1 MKSCGCVVQR
11 LVVLAVL
18 ACAGIIGAVQV
29 APWARADATEL
40 EPVRQ
45 VSEGAL
51 QVLGKGGQPAG
62 QCPLKHTA
70 VSAAV
75 SGFVARVDVTQEF
88 VNPLDQKI
96 EAVYTFPL
104 PQDASVD
111 WMEMTVGGRRIVGK
125 IKERDEAK
133 RIYEAAKTQGHVASL
148 LDQERPNIFTQSVA
162 NIMPGATVKVRISY
176 VNLLKYEDGQFEFS
190 FPMVVG
196 PRYMPGSPVS
206 KTGTGWAADTDRVPD
221 ASRISPP
228 VTPEGTRAGHDISLK
243 MTINSGVPIGRIQSV
258 LHQVDVRRLG
268 RCGASVSLKGGSA
281 IPNKDFIL
289 RWQVAGDSVQTGLL
303 TGTRSAGDGYFSLVF
318 IPPAVPQPEQIT
330 PKEMIFVIDSSGSQM
345 GWPIEKAKE
354 TMRLCVQQMNPG
366 DTFQMLAFS
375 NNVTPLFAR
384 PQPNTVEN
392 RAFAEEFLNSRL
404 GMGGTEMMKAVQA
417 VLDAP
422 ADPRRMRIV
431 CFMTDG
437 YVGNDMEILDY
448 VGKHIGQTRI
458 FPFGI
463 GNGVN
468 RFLLDEMARLG
479 RGAVEYVTLSEKG
492 SAAAGRFAERIAKP
506 LLTDITV
513 DWGGLPVSEVY
524 PATLP
529 DLFSNQPLTLTGRY
543 GASTAHG
550 SRAATGD
557 IVIRGRLGGRPWSFT
572 LPAQLPV
579 SAPEG
584 ACLASV
590 WARAKLTDLTT
601 SDYQGIQQ
609 GTPNPGVKQEII
621 QTALDYGLMSQ
632 FTSFVAVEEKTVT
645 EGGRPKTVAV
655 PVEMPEGV
663 SYEGIFGDKLQLGQS
678 VPAAK
683 AVAAVSASGSM
694 LGAVQTSS
702 LQPQT
707 AGSPVMARRGAEVA
721 DKVDEGKRALRLD
734 KLSPSEKRARL
745 IQSALDPL
753 LQGLKARLDA
763 SRNYSV
769 PGKIMVRSGRVKVS
783 VKLTEYSL
791 ANLKA
796 VREAGLAVTA
806 SSAGLNMVVGEIP
819 VDQLEILA
827 LLDGVVRITP
837 AL

>member
-1 MKSCGCVVQR
+1 
-11 LVVLAVL
+11 
-18 ACAGIIGAVQV
+18 
-29 APWARADATEL
+29 
-40 EPVRQ
+40 
-45 VSEGAL
+45 
-51 QVLGKGGQPAG
+51 
-62 QCPLKHTA
+62 
-70 VSAAV
+70 
-75 SGFVARVDVTQEF
+75 
-88 VNPLDQKI
+88 
-96 EAVYTFPL
+96 
-104 PQDASVD
+104 
-111 WMEMTVGGRRIVGK
+111 
-125 IKERDEAK
+125 
-133 RIYEAAKTQGHVASL
+133 
-148 LDQERPNIFTQSVA
+148 
-162 NIMPGATVKVRISY
+162 
-176 VNLLKYEDGQFEFS
+176 
-190 FPMVVG
+190 
-196 PRYMPGSPVS
+196 
-206 KTGTGWAADTDRVPD
+206 
-221 ASRISPP
+221 
-228 VTPEGTRAGHDISLK
+228 
-243 MTINSGVPIGRIQSV
+243 
-258 LHQVDVRRLG
+258 
-268 RCGASVSLKGGSA
+268 
-281 IPNKDFIL
+281 
-289 RWQVAGDSVQTGLL
+289 
-303 TGTRSAGDGYFSLVF
+303 
-318 IPPAVPQPEQIT
+318 
-330 PKEMIFVIDSSGSQM
+330 
-345 GWPIEKAKE
+345 
-354 TMRLCVQQMNPG
+354 
-366 DTFQMLAFS
+366 
-375 NNVTPLFAR
+375 
-384 PQPNTVEN
+384 
-392 RAFAEEFLNSRL
+392 
-404 GMGGTEMMKAVQA
+404 MMKAVQA

-479 RGAVEYVTLSEKG
+479 RGAVEYVTLSEAG
-492 SAAAGRFAERIAKP
+492 RAAGRVAEP
-506 LLTDITV
+506 
-513 DWGGLPVSEVY
+513 GGAGGAVGGGGRPGSEVY

-543 GASTAHG
+543 RIDGASTAHG

-609 GTPNPGVKQEII
+609 GNPNPGVKQEII

-694 LGAVQTSS
+694 LGAVRTSS

-734 KLSPSEKRARL
+734 KLSPSAKRARL

-753 LQGLKARLDA
+753 LQGLKVRLDA
-763 SRNYSV
+763 SGNYSV

-806 SSAGLNMVVGEIP
+806 SSAGLNTVVGEIP
-819 VDQLEILA
+819 VDQLETLA